1 MNSSF
6 FEYIQQIEL
15 MAFFSGYPL
24 VYAVILS
31 IAGNRQIKNNIISRA
46 ALFMPVAYALVGT
59 LYLGLQLK
67 NLYPDYSFENIK
79 NTIQLPIL
87 VTWGLLSVFFW
98 LPAFFKKRSLSL
110 IHSLVIFLLLIRYL
124 LVQLSA
130 DAAGKEI
137 LRNAMKIY
145 TISILINLG
154 AIILVILFL
163 ALFTQSNKHLE
174 R

>member
-98 LPAFFKKRSLSL
+98 LPALSKKRLLSL

-124 LVQLSA
+124 FVQLSA